1 MPKWF
6 ACEVIGTFIMV
17 FLGLGIVAA
26 STTSDSTTGI
36 FQIAAVWGLGL
47 ACAIFITAH
56 HSGAHFNPAITLAFA
71 FQADFPK
78 RRIPAYFAAQLLGAF
93 IAAAAVFFLFE
104 SKISQFE
111 ESNHITRG
119 ASESVATARIFGEYY
134 SKPVSQVTAICAE
147 FLGTLLLAL
156 VIFGF
161 TAKENK
167 SGPGPMTP
175 IAIGMALTT
184 LICVFAP
191 LTQAGFNPARD
202 LAPRFLSAISGW
214 GSLPFTHNGIGWLT
228 VYVLAPCGGALT
240 GAWIGNFLF
249 SRTEG

>member
-17 FLGLGIVAA
+17 FFGLGIVAA
-26 STTSDSTTGI
+26 TITSDATTGI

-47 ACAIFITAH
+47 TCAIFITAH

-71 FQADFPK
+71 FQAGFPK
-78 RRIPAYFAAQLLGAF
+78 RRIPAYFVAQLLGAF

-104 SKISQFE
+104 SKILQFE
-111 ESNHITRG
+111 ELNQITRG
-119 ASESVATARIFGEYY
+119 EPESVATARMFGEYY
-134 SKPVSQVTAICAE
+134 SEPVSQLTAFSAE

-156 VIFGF
+156 VIFAF

-175 IAIGMALTT
+175 VAIGMALTT

-202 LAPRFLSAISGW
+202 IAPRFLSAISGW
-214 GSLPFTHNGIGWLT
+214 EDLPFTHNGIGWLT
-228 VYVLAPCGGALT
+228 VYVVAPCCGALT

-249 SRTEG
+249 SRSEE